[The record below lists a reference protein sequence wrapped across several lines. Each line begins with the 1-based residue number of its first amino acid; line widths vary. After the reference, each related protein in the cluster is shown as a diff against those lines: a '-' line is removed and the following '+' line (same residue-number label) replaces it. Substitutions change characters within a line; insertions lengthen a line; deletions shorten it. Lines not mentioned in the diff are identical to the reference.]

1 MSEASAEAVATPP
14 VRIEEEREFPVTPRD
29 LWRLLANTEHLNRTI
44 GLPPVTYGPPVSEPS
59 GVWREA
65 RARFFGLFPSKW
77 REYPFEWVQD
87 ERYSVLRVFE
97 SGPLTRFLAG
107 IELSAT
113 VAGTRVKVFADLT
126 PRGTL
131 GRAFVA
137 FIGPRGVRDTL
148 NYCESFVAR
157 VKEGHHDPVPRDRTR
172 SPVDE
177 DQIDIALRR
186 LRRFPVDARL
196 AERLATRLREGT
208 DEEVVGMRPYV
219 LAEAWKAD
227 RHDALKLFL
236 YAVKAG
242 LLTFSWESVCPN
254 CRVPKSSH
262 HSLTGLEERFTCDL
276 CAREYA
282 AELDRSVEL
291 RLSVHPAVR
300 KATRAIYCMGGPA
313 NSPHVVAQRCVAPG
327 ASAQIAW
334 PPGPPVRLRALRS
347 NALAEVAIV
356 EGAPAAAELTYDAA
370 AWSAPRVAV
379 GGPTEAASGGERPSV
394 TVRNAS
400 ADPLVVVVEQSGS
413 DPRVATAAEVTS
425 LSEFRDL
432 FREEVLAAGRDVT
445 VEQLSV
451 MFIEVMGCTELCARL
466 GDAAAFDLVL
476 LANERVASAVR
487 KHRGT
492 VVKTLG
498 DGSMAVFPTPEL
510 AVRAAVDAVRAVREW
525 TTSTKL
531 PAPVVLR
538 LGVHH
543 GPGIAVGANG
553 GIDYFGRTV
562 NVAARLP
569 RLGEGNDVVLT
580 AALAGAVREALS
592 LTACLERPMRGRL
605 PGEDADSELLR
616 LIP

>member
-1 MSEASAEAVATPP
+1 MSEATAEAATTPP
-14 VRIEEEREFPVTPRD
+14 VRIEEAREFAVPPRD

-65 RARFFGLFPSKW
+65 HARFFGVFASKW

-113 VAGTRVKVFADLT
+113 TIGTRVRVFADLT

-131 GRAFVA
+131 GRAFIA
-137 FIGPRGVRDTL
+137 LIGPRGVRDTL
-148 NYCESFVAR
+148 KYCESFVER
-157 VKEGHHDPVPRDRTR
+157 MKGGHLDPVPRDRTR
-172 SPVDE
+172 TPVDE
-177 DQIDIALRR
+177 DGLEIALRR
-186 LRRFPVDARL
+186 LRRFPVDPKL
-196 AERLATRLREGT
+196 ADRLATRLREGT

-219 LAEAWKAD
+219 LAEAWRAD
-227 RHDALKLFL
+227 RHEALKLFL

-262 HSLTGLEERFTCDL
+262 HSLTGLEERFSCDL

-291 RLSVHPAVR
+291 RLSVHPTVR

-313 NSPHVVAQRCVAPG
+313 NSPHVLAQRSVAPG
-327 ASAQIAW
+327 ASAEIAW

-347 NALAEVAIV
+347 NALAELAVE
-356 EGAPAAAELTYDAA
+356 EGAPAAAEIAYANA

-379 GGPTEAASGGERPSV
+379 ASERPRV

-451 MFIEVMGCTELCARL
+451 MFAEVKGSTELCARL
-466 GDAAAFDLVL
+466 GDAAAFDLVT
-476 LANERVASAVR
+476 LATERVASAVR
-487 KHRGT
+487 RHRGT
-492 VVKTLG
+492 LVKTLG

-525 TTSTKL
+525 TSSTKL

-580 AALAGAVREALS
+580 AALAAVPAVREALS
-592 LTACLERPMRGRL
+592 LAACLERPLRARL
-605 PGEDADSELLR
+605 PGDDAESELLR